1 MKSRGSIVFA
11 GATIC
16 TLAIYFL
23 ASSYLSPNPV
33 AETTNSSGTIGNA
46 TAIGANQTSGDNYG
60 KLLSGSAIYPR
71 LGYPMLTYGG
81 LPPYSP
87 GEANF
92 TLVYQSNHFYFTVGT
107 VETPVMNLTQ
117 AVNLAQNREGLSNV
131 NYSLVEAE
139 FDPGTIVNGT
149 IKSSAVW
156 NLGFVRV
163 YHGYWLYG
171 LADNYGSTNFVSIDA
186 TSGAILQALGS
197 QSTEPIAGNFK
208 LGINASQALAVV
220 RGLGSFQNIPLVLTK
235 SGNVTS
241 ISPRIIKFG
250 SASNVGNSVN
260 NFNYVDAS
268 VAGQYRLCW
277 RISLF
282 YPPRP
287 QGSQGIF
294 YVDAQSGKLLGA
306 SGGIAYPESPGVGVN
321 ASFVFASAKN
331 LTVAQETFQSSVNA
345 TGLPSSVPVA
355 VPDVVIA
362 RPGSTASIQV
372 NFSSNL
378 QNHFIGNITFSNP
391 LPDIQNLQ
399 TNGLPVGVTASFSND
414 TLVLNGA
421 VSSTRTVFFTIDRN
435 APAGTYLV
443 SLGAAFAGY
452 GVIGSQLSFFLTIWN
467 GTGQWPPP
475 PSAG

>member
-1 MKSRGSIVFA
+1 
-11 GATIC
+11 
-16 TLAIYFL
+16 
-23 ASSYLSPNPV
+23 
-33 AETTNSSGTIGNA
+33 
-46 TAIGANQTSGDNYG
+46 
-60 KLLSGSAIYPR
+60 
-71 LGYPMLTYGG
+71 MLTYGG
-81 LPPYSP
+81 VPPYSP
-87 GEANF
+87 DKANF
-92 TLVYQSNHFYFTVGT
+92 TLVYQSDHFYFTVGT
-107 VETPVMNLTQ
+107 AETPVMNLTQ
-117 AVNLAQNREGLSNV
+117 AAYLAESYEGLNKA

-149 IKSSAVW
+149 IKSSAGW

-163 YHGYWLYG
+163 YDGYWLYG
-171 LADNYGSTNFVSIDA
+171 LADNYGSTNFVSLDA
-186 TSGAILQALGS
+186 TSGVILQALGS
-197 QSTEPIAGNFK
+197 SSTEPIAGNFT
-208 LGINASQALAVV
+208 LGIDASQALAVV
-220 RGLGSFQNIPLVLTK
+220 RGLGSFQNVPLVLTR
-235 SGNVTS
+235 SGNLTG

-250 SASNVGNSVN
+250 SASNIGNSVD

-268 VAGQYRLCW
+268 VSGQYRLCW

-282 YPPRP
+282 YPGW
-287 QGSQGIF
+287 QGVF

-306 SGGIAYPESPGVGVN
+306 SGGIVVPESPAVGVN
-321 ASFVFASAKN
+321 ASFVFPSAKN

-355 VPDVVIA
+355 VPGVVIA

-372 NFSSNL
+372 NFLSNL
-378 QNHFIGNITFSNP
+378 QNHFIGNLTFSNP
-391 LPDIQNLQ
+391 LPGIQNLQ

-421 VSSTRTVFFTIDRN
+421 VSSTRTAFFTIDKN

-443 SLGAAFAGY
+443 SLNAAFAGY
-452 GVIGSQLSFFLTIWN
+452 GVFGSQLSFFLTIWN